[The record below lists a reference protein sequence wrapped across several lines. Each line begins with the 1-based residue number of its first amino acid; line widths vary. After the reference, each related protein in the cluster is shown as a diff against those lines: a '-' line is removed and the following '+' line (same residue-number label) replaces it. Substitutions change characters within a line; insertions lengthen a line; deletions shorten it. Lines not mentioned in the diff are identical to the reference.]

1 MTGSEPR
8 PSPSLRLVA
17 ATPAADG
24 ALVLAFLDGDT
35 AAFGELVRRH
45 QDVAYRLAR
54 RFARTND
61 DAFDLTQKA
70 FLQALEHA
78 RRSVLKGGADFP
90 FRAWLLRIVVNL
102 GKNLVRDSRR
112 WAASPVE
119 NIDAEQA
126 TEGSAQSELETAEKR
141 RLMRAAVDKLPPRQ
155 REVFSLRIDAGLPFA
170 EIARTL
176 DITENNAKTHFHH
189 AVKRLRS
196 EVLLLGGK
204 DES

>member
-1 MTGSEPR
+1 MT
-8 PSPSLRLVA
+8 LRVVEA
-17 ATPAADG
+17 APAADG
-24 ALVLAFLDGDT
+24 ALVLAFLDGDA

-54 RFARTND
+54 RFARSPD
-61 DAFDLTQKA
+61 DALDLTQKA
-70 FLQALEHA
+70 FLQAFEAA

-112 WAASPVE
+112 WAAQPVE
-119 NIDAEQA
+119 AIDAEQ
-126 TEGSAQSELETAEKR
+126 SAEPGAQAGLEQAEAR
-141 RLMRAAVDKLPPRQ
+141 RLMRAAVDKLPRRQ
-155 REVFSLRIDAGLPFA
+155 REVFSLRIDAGLSFA
-170 EIARTL
+170 EVARAL

-196 EVLLLGGK
+196 EVSLLGGK
-204 DES
+204 EKP

>member
-1 MTGSEPR
+1 VTGSEPR
-8 PSPSLRLVA
+8 PSPVLRIVA

-45 QDVAYRLAR
+45 QEVAYRLAR

-70 FLQALEHA
+70 FLQAFEHA

-90 FRAWLLRIVVNL
+90 FRVWLLRIVVNL

-112 WAASPVE
+112 WAAQPVE
-119 NIDAEQA
+119 SIDAEKSTDGGAQA
-126 TEGSAQSELETAEKR
+126 ELEAG
-141 RLMRAAVDKLPPRQ
+141 
-155 REVFSLRIDAGLPFA
+155 EVFSLRVDAGLPFA
-170 EIARTL
+170 DIARTL

-196 EVLLLGGK
+196 EVLLLSGK